1 MKKFLIT
8 MVALLGVC
16 MSANAQ
22 LVLTP
27 DGFVS
32 ATDSTKNY
40 IVIDVKGEQAELYKL
55 VKGAVLS
62 LFRSP
67 KDVLS
72 ESFPEVLTIN
82 GSEENGIVV
91 PKALGLK
98 MTYDVNFT
106 ITFKFRDGK
115 IRIDSPSFIC
125 QNTSMG
131 NQTIEL
137 ILRGSKNYG
146 FGKTVV
152 NTIYNKSG
160 DKVNEKEK
168 KSVEDYF
175 NKVIAKIVATA
186 TQQGEEW

>member
-137 ILRGSKNYG
+137 VLRGSKNYG

-152 NTIYNKSG
+152 NTIYNKNG

>member
-22 LVLTP
+22 LVLSP

-82 GSEENGIVV
+82 GFEENGVVV
-91 PKALGLK
+91 PRPLGLK

-131 NQTIEL
+131 NQTVEL
-137 ILRGSKNYG
+137 VLRGSKNYG

-186 TQQGEEW
+186 AQQGEEW

>member
-82 GSEENGIVV
+82 GFEENGVVV
-91 PKALGLK
+91 PRPLGLK

-137 ILRGSKNYG
+137 VLRGSKNYG